1 LLAPITAQ
9 VMADVIEGRKPEHD
23 LAAFAPARFY
33 AKP

>member
-1 LLAPITAQ
+1 
-9 VMADVIEGRKPEHD
+9 MADVIEGRKPEHD